1 MKALKQFEV
10 DIDERILEVCD
21 AFEQKSIAGED
32 VDFAEYT
39 RYDYPGSHSYKLG
52 FQSRLVAGPH
62 DQLLCLFTMSIVW

>member
-39 RYDYPGSHSYKLG
+39 RYDYPGSYSYKLG
-52 FQSRLVAGPH
+52 F
-62 DQLLCLFTMSIVW
+62 